1 MNLLTQNSKL
11 KKTSKAVGLKVMN
24 FGIPAYED
32 SEGRRTCPFAGSCA
46 KYCYA
51 QKGAYSWSNVKPA
64 FIKRYQA
71 TKCADFVD
79 IMIDEIK
86 RKRADMVRVHDSGD
100 YYSRAYIDKW
110 FAIARALPDVRF
122 YSYTKSVPL
131 FLERDDIPDNYD
143 IIFSEGGTRDDL
155 IDTTKHRHARIFSTY
170 DDMTAAGYVDAFRRH
185 GYQVVQPFTQCRTR
199 IPLSHVQ
206 NN

>member
-1 MNLLTQNSKL
+1 
-11 KKTSKAVGLKVMN
+11 
-24 FGIPAYED
+24 
-32 SEGRRTCPFAGSCA
+32 
-46 KYCYA
+46 
-51 QKGAYSWSNVKPA
+51 
-64 FIKRYQA
+64 
-71 TKCADFVD
+71 
-79 IMIDEIK
+79 MIDEVK

-131 FLERDDIPDNYD
+131 FLERDDIPDNFD

-170 DDMTAAGYVDAFRRH
+170 DDMTAAGYVDAMASDVMATKWFNPSPNVGLVFH
-185 GYQVVQPFTQCRTR
+185 
-199 IPLSHVQ
+199 
-206 NN
+206 